1 MCSSIEH
8 SPIMILASGHP
19 DPLDSRD
26 NQSIPDPASSLHSAP
41 QGILRT
47 TPKPTSPPCTAE
59 NLGNSTGTYGEDL
72 NTSLIL
78 ASRLFCLL

>member
-26 NQSIPDPASSLHSAP
+26 NQSIPDPASSLHSTP
-41 QGILRT
+41 Q
-47 TPKPTSPPCTAE
+47 
-59 NLGNSTGTYGEDL
+59 GTYGEDL
-72 NTSLIL
+72 NTYLIL
-78 ASRLFCLL
+78 VSRLFCPLYPTLNSDMHRR